1 MKKVFVPLFSF
12 LLVLSLLLGTY
23 GSAKAAP
30 GDDPV
35 VTPVSGDTEF
45 TTAVVPIAALPG
57 TVTLDD
63 GMLAPVGFPTGEAQ
77 FGSNGIRVS
86 GMDQGKATACFFLSA
101 AAINQ
106 GWGGKVGVWNGSK
119 WVLLPTS
126 ITTAEESN
134 TATACASIAGNGTYA
149 FIKYVAEPAKLPAE
163 ERPAEEEPQLPVCD
177 FDVDLYWD
185 GYTTIVQEGYT
196 QGWMTGATFFTTE
209 NLSGV
214 DISLRLYQ
222 SIPEGQYVMENTG
235 YGTASAAGPNVYT
248 VVFSSALWWTEYRI
262 PYDTRTYYVTFGEC
276 YKILEANIVN

>member
-126 ITTAEESN
+126 ITTTEESN

-149 FIKYVAEPAKLPAE
+149 FIQYVAEPDKLPKARE
-163 ERPAEEEPQLPVCD
+163 CD
-177 FDVDLYWD
+177 FDVDLYLT
-185 GYTTIVQEGYT
+185 GFSTINTEDYS
-196 QGWMTGATFFTTE
+196 QGWLTGAMFYSTHVLTG
-209 NLSGV
+209 LP
-214 DISLRLYQ
+214 ISMRLYQ
-222 SIPEGQYVMENTG
+222 SIPAGQFVVEETG
-235 YGTASAAGPNVYT
+235 YGTGFSSGPNLYG
-248 VVFSSALWWTEYRI
+248 VVFDPLIWYTAYRI
-262 PYDTRTYYVTFGEC
+262 PSDPPIFYVTFGGC
-276 YKILEANIVN
+276 YKILQASEAN